1 MHVVEVARV
10 SLTEDQDCE
19 TPLCLMWCIWRER
32 NTMNFKDCEISTI
45 ELKTV
50 MFRSLYA
57 WMVAYNSPPLVLQN
71 FGLVCFFFFFFLF
84 PSLIGGLSCILR
96 MYSGCAFQHFLMR
109 LIYLEKKVIIQYV

>member
-71 FGLVCFFFFFFLF
+71 FGLVCFFFFSFFF
-84 PSLIGGLSCILR
+84 PP
-96 MYSGCAFQHFLMR
+96 
-109 LIYLEKKVIIQYV
+109 